1 MVFNDLKSKSKYT
14 AMRTQQRLICHWWAQ
29 TAATSDFILLLF
41 WMSPPIPLTIVIVN
55 FDRDLRRTPDPVVSA
70 RIRWSENLS
79 SPSVVSG
86 MNGMAKVRQRSMHA
100 PCMAS
105 SRLTDA
111 VRAQNPTAMADWPC
125 MCISSFVN
133 EVHSSATAPLVTV
146 RTRGGWQVLA
156 RAQA

>member
-1 MVFNDLKSKSKYT
+1 M
-14 AMRTQQRLICHWWAQ
+14 
-29 TAATSDFILLLF
+29 
-41 WMSPPIPLTIVIVN
+41 
-55 FDRDLRRTPDPVVSA
+55 
-70 RIRWSENLS
+70 
-79 SPSVVSG
+79 
-86 MNGMAKVRQRSMHA
+86 MNGMAQARQRSMHA

-146 RTRGGWQVLA
+146 RTRGGSQVLA
-156 RAQA
+156 SAQAQRAQATARSKLGIREIDSNV